1 MVACTFLS
9 LLVRQG
15 LDVLFP
21 SNEVSSS
28 DEGSVSTF
36 GRTLGILKG
45 VVPVMISTNQSLIH
59 SLGGLSG
66 RFRFAMGTLAI
77 VFEIIGR
84 AEFILED
91 LERTETTAK

>member
-1 MVACTFLS
+1 LVVCTFLS
-9 LLVRQG
+9 FLVRQG
-15 LDVLFP
+15 LDVLFL

-36 GRTLGILKG
+36 GRTLGILKD

-59 SLGGLSG
+59 SLIRLSG
-66 RFRFAMGTLAI
+66 RFRFTMRTLAI
-77 VFEIIGR
+77 VFEIVSR

-91 LERTETTAK
+91 LE